1 MLGQWHEFT
10 SDSLLRVAA
19 HRKQERGS
27 SDSSSSRTEVSLG
40 TGMTMEPVEN
50 PVSGVAGG

>member
-10 SDSLLRVAA
+10 PDSLLRVAA
-19 HRKQERGS
+19 HRKQERGR

-50 PVSGVAGG
+50 PVSSVAGG